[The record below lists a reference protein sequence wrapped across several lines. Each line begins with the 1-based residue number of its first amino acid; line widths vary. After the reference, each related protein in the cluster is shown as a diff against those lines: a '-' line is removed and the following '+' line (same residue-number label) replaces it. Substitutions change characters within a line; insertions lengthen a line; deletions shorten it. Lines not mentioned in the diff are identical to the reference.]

1 MNYFRRDSLTLYAAL
16 FLAVLLL
23 AFISPV
29 TAGVRAADLP
39 EPDREAI
46 FHPVHARNGMVV
58 SEEKYATEAGL
69 EVLKE
74 GGNAVDAA
82 VTVGFVLAVTFPRAG
97 NLGGGG
103 FMLVRLAETGEV
115 VAIDYREKAPMA
127 VTAEM
132 FLDKDGD
139 VDTEKSRYSVLSAG
153 VPGTVAG
160 LALALEKYGTI
171 PLERAIR
178 PAMELAENGF
188 PVSEGLA
195 ASLNDA
201 KGRME
206 KQPESMRVFFK
217 DGGTPYAP
225 GEVLVQKDLAETLR
239 IISEDG
245 PEAFYE
251 GEIAVKIARF
261 MKESGGLITEKD
273 LEEYSAALREP
284 VHGTYRGYEIFS
296 MPPPSSGGVH
306 LIGMLN
312 VLEGFPL
319 GEYGHNTAKTIN
331 LMAEAMKFAYA
342 DRSEHLGDPD
352 FKKVPVAELTSKKYA
367 ENLRKRISPGRVTPS
382 VLIKPGEMPPGEGQN
397 TTHFSVIDSSG
408 NMVSNTYTLNFDYGS
423 KITVPGTG
431 ILLNNEMD
439 DFSMKPGE
447 PNAYGLLGGQANAPE
462 PEKRMLSSMTPTIV
476 LKDGAPF
483 LATGSPGGSLIIT
496 TVLQIITN
504 VIDFGMNISEATNA
518 PRVHHQWLPDKL
530 RVEKGI
536 SEDTLRLLKER
547 GYSIDTG
554 NTMGSAQSIIKK
566 EGFLYGASDPRR
578 PGGLAEGY

>member
-1 MNYFRRDSLTLYAAL
+1 LNCIRRDSLTLYAAL
-16 FLAVLLL
+16 FLAVLLS
-23 AFISPV
+23 AFISPG
-29 TAGVRAADLP
+29 TAGVHAADLP
-39 EPDREAI
+39 KPDREAI

-69 EVLKE
+69 KVLKE

-103 FMLVRLAETGEV
+103 FMLVRMAETGEV
-115 VAIDYREKAPMA
+115 VAIDYREKAPKA
-127 VTAEM
+127 VTAET
-132 FLDKDGD
+132 FLDKDGN
-139 VDTEKSRYSVLSAG
+139 VDTEKSRHSVLSAG

-178 PAMELAENGF
+178 PALELAENGF

-195 ASLNDA
+195 ASLDDA

-225 GEVLVQKDLAETLR
+225 GEVLVQKDLADTLR
-239 IISEDG
+239 LISEDG

-284 VHGTYRGYEIFS
+284 ARGTYRGYEIFS

-306 LIGMLN
+306 LIEMLN

-367 ENLRKRISPGRVTPS
+367 DNLRKRISPGRVTPS

-397 TTHFSVIDSSG
+397 TTHFSVIDTGG

-496 TVLQIITN
+496 TVLQVITN
-504 VIDFGMNISEATNA
+504 VIDFGMNISEATNS

-554 NTMGSAQSIIKK
+554 NTMGSAQSIMKK
-566 EGFLYGASDPRR
+566 GGFLYGASDPRR

>member
-16 FLAVLLL
+16 FLAVLLS
-23 AFISPV
+23 AFISPG
-29 TAGVRAADLP
+29 TAGVHAADLP

-46 FHPVHARNGMVV
+46 FHPVYARNGMVV

-69 EVLKE
+69 EVLRE

-103 FMLVRLAETGEV
+103 FMLVRMAEKGEV

-127 VTAEM
+127 VTAET
-132 FLDKDGD
+132 FLDKDGS
-139 VDTEKSRYSVLSAG
+139 VDTEKSRHSVLSAG

-178 PAMELAENGF
+178 PALELAENGF

-195 ASLNDA
+195 ASLSDA
-201 KGRME
+201 KSRME
-206 KQPESMRVFFK
+206 RESESMRVFFK
-217 DGGTPYAP
+217 EGGTPYAP
-225 GEVLVQKDLAETLR
+225 GEVLVQKDLAETLKL
-239 IISEDG
+239 ISEDG

-306 LIGMLN
+306 LIEMLN

-397 TTHFSVIDSSG
+397 TTHFSVIDSGG

-447 PNAYGLLGGQANAPE
+447 PNAYGLLGGRANAPE

-496 TVLQIITN
+496 TVLQVITN

-554 NTMGSAQSIIKK
+554 NTMGSAQSIMKK
-566 EGFLYGASDPRR
+566 GEFLYGASDPRR

>member
-1 MNYFRRDSLTLYAAL
+1 LNYFRRDSLTLYAAL
-16 FLAVLLL
+16 FLAVLLS

-29 TAGVRAADLP
+29 TAGVHAADLP

-103 FMLVRLAETGEV
+103 FMLVRMAETGEI
-115 VAIDYREKAPMA
+115 VAIDYREKAPKS
-127 VTAEM
+127 VTAET

-139 VDTEKSRYSVLSAG
+139 VDTEKSRHSVFSAG

-178 PAMELAENGF
+178 PALGLAENGF

-201 KGRME
+201 KSRME
-206 KQPESMRVFFK
+206 KEPESMRVFFK
-217 DGGTPYAP
+217 EGGTPYAP

-239 IISEDG
+239 LISEDG

-284 VHGTYRGYEIFS
+284 VRGTYRGYEIYS

-306 LIGMLN
+306 LVEMLN
-312 VLEGFPL
+312 ILEGFPL

-352 FKKVPVAELTSKKYA
+352 FKKVPVEVLTSKKYA
-367 ENLRKRISPGRVTPS
+367 DNLRKRISPGRVTPS

-397 TTHFSVIDSSG
+397 TTHFSVIDSGG

-496 TVLQIITN
+496 TVLQVITN

-536 SEDTLRLLKER
+536 SGDTLRLLKER

-554 NTMGSAQSIIKK
+554 NTMGSAQSVMKK
-566 EGFLYGASDPRR
+566 GESLYGASDPRR

>member
-1 MNYFRRDSLTLYAAL
+1 MSYFRRDSLTLYAAL
-16 FLAVLLL
+16 ILAVLLS
-23 AFISPV
+23 AFISPE
-29 TAGVRAADLP
+29 TAGVHAADLP

-103 FMLVRLAETGEV
+103 FMLVRMAETGEV

-127 VTAEM
+127 VTAET
-132 FLDKDGD
+132 FLDKDGS

-178 PAMELAENGF
+178 PALELAENGF

-195 ASLNDA
+195 ASLDDA
-201 KGRME
+201 KSRME

-217 DGGTPYAP
+217 EGGTPYAP

-239 IISEDG
+239 LISEDG

-306 LIGMLN
+306 LIEMLN

-397 TTHFSVIDSSG
+397 TTHFSVIDSGG

-496 TVLQIITN
+496 TVLQVITN
-504 VIDFGMNISEATNA
+504 VIDFGMNISEATNS

-554 NTMGSAQSIIKK
+554 NTMGSAQSIMKK
-566 EGFLYGASDPRR
+566 GGFLYGASDPRR

>member
-1 MNYFRRDSLTLYAAL
+1 
-16 FLAVLLL
+16 
-23 AFISPV
+23 
-29 TAGVRAADLP
+29 
-39 EPDREAI
+39 
-46 FHPVHARNGMVV
+46 MVV
-58 SEEKYATEAGL
+58 SEERYATEAGL

-82 VTVGFVLAVTFPRAG
+82 VTVGFTLAVTFPRAG

-115 VAIDYREKAPMA
+115 VAIDYREKAPLA
-127 VTAEM
+127 VTADT
-132 FLDKDGD
+132 FLDEGGS

-201 KGRME
+201 KSRME
-206 KQPESMRVFFK
+206 KEPGSMRIFFK
-217 DGGTPYAP
+217 EGGEAYAP
-225 GEVLVQKDLAETLR
+225 GEILVQKDLAETLR
-239 IISEDG
+239 LISEHG

-251 GEIAVKIARF
+251 GEVAVKIARF
-261 MKESGGLITEKD
+261 MKERGGLITDED
-273 LEEYSAALREP
+273 LKEYGAAPREP
-284 VHGTYRGYEIFS
+284 VRGTYRGYEIYS

-306 LIGMLN
+306 LIEILN

-319 GEYGHNTAKTIN
+319 GEYGHNTARTIN
-331 LMAEAMKFAYA
+331 LMAEAMKLAYA

-352 FKKVPVAELTSKKYA
+352 FKKVPVGELTSKKYA
-367 ENLRKRISPGRVTPS
+367 EKLRKKISPGRVTPS
-382 VLIKPGEMPPGEGQN
+382 VRIKPGEMPKEEGQN
-397 TTHFSVIDSSG
+397 TTHFSVMDSKG

-431 ILLNNEMD
+431 VLLNNEMD

-462 PEKRMLSSMTPTIV
+462 PGKRMLSSMT
-476 LKDGAPF
+476 
-483 LATGSPGGSLIIT
+483 
-496 TVLQIITN
+496 
-504 VIDFGMNISEATNA
+504 
-518 PRVHHQWLPDKL
+518 
-530 RVEKGI
+530 
-536 SEDTLRLLKER
+536 
-547 GYSIDTG
+547 
-554 NTMGSAQSIIKK
+554 
-566 EGFLYGASDPRR
+566 
-578 PGGLAEGY
+578 

>member
-1 MNYFRRDSLTLYAAL
+1 MKRVELDYTRVDRLIDYSLREDLGDGDITTNALTTENEDGKAVIRAKARGVIAGLPIAKRVFQKLDHTVVCVNNANDGEEVKSGYILCELNGSKRALLSGERLALNIVQRLSGIATLTSKYVK
-16 FLAVLLL
+16 AVEGL
-23 AFISPV
+23 PV
-29 TAGVRAADLP
+29 KILDTRKTVP
-39 EPDREAI
+39 
-46 FHPVHARNGMVV
+46 GMRVLD
-58 SEEKYATEAGL
+58 KYA
-69 EVLKE
+69 VS
-74 GGNAVDAA
+74 V
-82 VTVGFVLAVTFPRAG
+82 
-97 NLGGGG
+97 GGG
-103 FMLVRLAETGEV
+103 FNHRFGLYDGIL
-115 VAIDYREKAPMA
+115 I
-127 VTAEM
+127 
-132 FLDKDGD
+132 KDNHI
-139 VDTEKSRYSVLSAG
+139 K
-153 VPGTVAG
+153 VAG
-160 LALALEKYGTI
+160 GISDAVHIMKKKYKN
-171 PLERAIR
+171 R
-178 PAMELAENGF
+178 
-188 PVSEGLA
+188 
-195 ASLNDA
+195 
-201 KGRME
+201 
-206 KQPESMRVFFK
+206 FK
-217 DGGTPYAP
+217 
-225 GEVLVQKDLAETLR
+225 
-239 IISEDG
+239 I
-245 PEAFYE
+245 
-251 GEIAVKIARF
+251 
-261 MKESGGLITEKD
+261 EKD
-273 LEEYSAALREP
+273 LNEYRAAVREP
-284 VHGTYRGYEIFS
+284 VRGTYRGYEIYS

-306 LIGMLN
+306 LIEILN

-352 FKKVPVAELTSKKYA
+352 FKKVPVEVLTSKKYA

-397 TTHFSVIDSSG
+397 TTHFSVIDSGG

-554 NTMGSAQSIIKK
+554 NTMGSAQSIMKK
-566 EGFLYGASDPRR
+566 GEFLYGASDPRR

>member
-1 MNYFRRDSLTLYAAL
+1 
-16 FLAVLLL
+16 
-23 AFISPV
+23 
-29 TAGVRAADLP
+29 
-39 EPDREAI
+39 
-46 FHPVHARNGMVV
+46 MVV
-58 SEEKYATEAGL
+58 SEEKHATEAGL
-69 EVLKE
+69 NVLKE

-97 NLGGGG
+97 NIGGGG
-103 FMLVRLAETGEV
+103 FMLVRMAEKGEA
-115 VAIDYREKAPMA
+115 VAIDYREKAPLA
-127 VTAEM
+127 VTART
-132 FLDKDGD
+132 FLDEDGN

-171 PLERAIR
+171 PLERAMR
-178 PAMELAENGF
+178 PAIELAENGF

-201 KGRME
+201 RLRME
-206 KQPESMRVFFK
+206 KEPESMRVFFK
-217 DGGTPYAP
+217 EGGEAYAP
-225 GEVLVQKDLAETLR
+225 GEILVQKDLAETLKL
-239 IISEDG
+239 ISENG
-245 PEAFYE
+245 SNAFYE

-261 MKESGGLITEKD
+261 MKERGGLITEKD

-284 VHGTYRGYEIFS
+284 VRGTYRGYEIYS

-306 LIGMLN
+306 LIEMLN

-319 GEYGHNTAKTIN
+319 GEYGHNTARTIN

-352 FKKVPVAELTSKKYA
+352 FKKVPVEALTSKEYA
-367 ENLRKRISPGRVTPS
+367 EKLRKRMSPGRVTPS
-382 VLIKPGEMPPGEGQN
+382 VLVKPGKMPPGEGRN
-397 TTHFSVIDSSG
+397 TTHFSVVDSAG

-462 PEKRMLSSMTPTIV
+462 PEKRMLSSMTPTVV
-476 LKDGAPF
+476 LKDGEPF

-530 RVEKGI
+530 RVERGI
-536 SEDTLRLLKER
+536 SGDTLRLLTER
-547 GYSIDTG
+547 GYTIDTS
-554 NTMGSAQSIIKK
+554 NTMGSAQSIMKK
-566 EGFLYGASDPRR
+566 GEFLYGASDPRR

>member
-1 MNYFRRDSLTLYAAL
+1 MNHFKRGSTALYAAL
-16 FLAVLLL
+16 LTAALLT

-29 TAGVRAADLP
+29 TVGPRASDLP
-39 EPDREAI
+39 GPDREAI
-46 FHPVHARNGMVV
+46 FHPVYAQNGMVV
-58 SEEKYATEAGL
+58 SEEKHATEAGL
-69 EVLKE
+69 QVLKE

-82 VTVGFVLAVTFPRAG
+82 VTAGFVLAVTFPRAG

-103 FMLVRLAETGEV
+103 FMLVRMAETGEV

-127 VTAEM
+127 VTAGT
-132 FLDKDGD
+132 FLDEDGN
-139 VDTEKSRYSVLSAG
+139 VDTEKTRYSVLSAG

-178 PAMELAENGF
+178 PALELAENGF

-195 ASLNDA
+195 ASLDDA
-201 KGRME
+201 RPRME
-206 KQPESMRVFFK
+206 KEPGSIRVFFK
-217 DGGTPYAP
+217 EGGEPYAP
-225 GEVLVQKDLAETLR
+225 GDVLVQKDLAETLR
-239 IISEDG
+239 LISEHG
-245 PEAFYE
+245 PGAFYE

-261 MKESGGLITEKD
+261 MKERGGLITEKD
-273 LEEYSAALREP
+273 LKEYSAAPREP
-284 VHGTYRGYEIFS
+284 VRGTYRGYKIYS

-306 LIGMLN
+306 LIEMLN
-312 VLEGFPL
+312 ILEGFPL
-319 GEYGHNTAKTIN
+319 GEYGHNTARTIN

-367 ENLRKRISPGRVTPS
+367 EKLRKKMSPGRVTPS
-382 VLIKPGEMPPGEGQN
+382 VLVKPGEMPHGEGRN
-397 TTHFSVIDSSG
+397 TTHFSVVDSKG

-423 KITVPGTG
+423 KIIVPGTG

-447 PNAYGLLGGQANAPE
+447 PNAYGLLGGQANSPE
-462 PEKRMLSSMTPTIV
+462 PGKRMLSSMTPTLV
-476 LKDGAPF
+476 LKDGEPF

-530 RVEKGI
+530 RIEKGI
-536 SEDTLRLLKER
+536 SGDTLRLLTER
-547 GYSIDTG
+547 GYTIDTG
-554 NTMGSAQSIIKK
+554 NTMGSAQSIMKK
-566 EGFLYGASDPRR
+566 GEFLYGASDPRR